1 MAGASNERQD
11 RRADEP
17 RNGCWGAVVITIND
31 KQYTE
36 EDLTPEQISEVNYMI
51 SLQNELEGLK
61 RRYQDIEIALKARQ
75 QAFLEGFQKPESE
88 GESES

>member
-1 MAGASNERQD
+1 M
-11 RRADEP
+11 
-17 RNGCWGAVVITIND
+17 ITID
-31 KQYTE
+31 GKQYTE

-75 QAFLEGFQKPESE
+75 QAFLEGFKEPEDAETSK
-88 GESES
+88 GQGQG

>member
-1 MAGASNERQD
+1 M
-11 RRADEP
+11 
-17 RNGCWGAVVITIND
+17 VTID
-31 KQYTE
+31 GKQYTE

-75 QAFLEGFQKPESE
+75 QAFLEGFKEPEDAQTRSRFA
-88 GESES
+88 GQGPD